1 MRSARYSW
9 RSTSMSIMEQAAAHL
24 LELVVVILQKL
35 GELPV
40 YLSESIWNAFIID
53 DQFRRLLVEAGL
65 DLGGHLHD
73 REGRNAGE
81 IVLSDDTAGCFGLL
95 S

>member
-24 LELVVVILQKL
+24 LELVVVILHKL

-40 YLSESIWNAFIID
+40 YLSGGSWNASIID
-53 DQFRRLLVEAGL
+53 EQFRWLLVEAGL
-65 DLGGHLHD
+65 DVEVSPGKGAP
-73 REGRNAGE
+73 REGVFMIARGTILE
-81 IVLSDDTAGCFGLL
+81 K
-95 S
+95 

>member
-65 DLGGHLHD
+65 DLEVSPLPGETWEGIFMIAKGGMP
-73 REGRNAGE
+73 EK
-81 IVLSDDTAGCFGLL
+81 
-95 S
+95 

>member
-40 YLSESIWNAFIID
+40 YLSEGIWNASIINE
-53 DQFRRLLVEAGL
+53 QFRRLLLEAGL
-65 DLGGHLHD
+65 DVEFSPSKGETW
-73 REGRNAGE
+73 EGIFMIARGRILE
-81 IVLSDDTAGCFGLL
+81 K
-95 S
+95 